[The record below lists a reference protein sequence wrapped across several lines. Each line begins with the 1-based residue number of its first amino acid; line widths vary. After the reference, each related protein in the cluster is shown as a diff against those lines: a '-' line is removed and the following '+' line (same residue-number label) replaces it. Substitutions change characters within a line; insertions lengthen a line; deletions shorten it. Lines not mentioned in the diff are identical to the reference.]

1 MDKKFLFDRNL
12 LALSRSNP
20 RLCSRLSAAS
30 TRENTYRFLESRSGQ
45 TIPALVLDS
54 GSARP
59 LHSTVDPER
68 EAQRLVSTAQDE
80 GFLVFLGL
88 GGGFAPLAALG
99 KGSQVLVIDYGCDGV
114 AELLCSR
121 DYAVLFGDP
130 RFCFLVDPDPQ
141 AVEEC
146 ITLRYKPVLHGGI
159 RAIPL
164 IPRTE
169 GDNSFSG
176 ALDGIRRAI
185 EDSSRDYS
193 VQAWFGMR
201 WFSNIVRN
209 LPLAEK
215 SWYSLPSIRRAAV
228 TAAGPSLESQLPR
241 IVREREGVFLIA
253 SDTSLPVLLDAGI
266 EPDGVLSIDCQHIS
280 YQHFFSLPE
289 KTFLFADLASPPVV
303 AVRSKRTVFLAGGH
317 PLARYIQSVWRPF
330 PSLDTSGANVA
341 GAAFSLAES
350 MGASEIVLYGADFS
364 YPMGKTYARGTYI
377 YPFFEKKQSRF
388 CPLESGHSAFLYR
401 SSSLSKRSLADGS
414 WCYET
419 ESLKFYRSMLERRT
433 FLSSGGSGCFRLV
446 PRPPLSDRA
455 PFRLL
460 CPGNSR
466 GSADEFLSV
475 YRSRL
480 RALSSFGEAEEESRN
495 VVTTILPAAAA
506 FRRLEPSIA
515 MNDLFEKTRDWC
527 LGELDR
533 VLNSG
538 SRPCRT

>member
-12 LALSRSNP
+12 LALSRNNP

-59 LHSTVDPER
+59 LHSTVDPKR
-68 EAQRLVSTAQDE
+68 EAERLVSTARDE

-99 KGSQVLVIDYGCDGV
+99 KGSQVLVVDYGCDGV

-121 DYAVLFGDP
+121 DYAALFGDS
-130 RFCFLVDPDPQ
+130 RFCFLVDPDPRE
-141 AVEEC
+141 VEEC

-169 GDNSFSG
+169 GDGSFSG

-185 EDSSRDYS
+185 EASSRDYS
-193 VQAWFGMR
+193 VQAWFGTR
-201 WFSNIVRN
+201 WFSNILRN

-215 SWYSLPSIRRAAV
+215 SWYSLPPIRRAAV
-228 TAAGPSLESQLPR
+228 TAAGPSLETQLPR
-241 IVREREGVFLIA
+241 IAGERDGVFLIA
-253 SDTSLPVLLDAGI
+253 SDTSLPVLLGAGI

-303 AVRSKRTVFLAGGH
+303 TARSNRTVFLAGGH

-377 YPFFEKKQSRF
+377 YPFFEKKQNRF

-401 SSSLSKRSLADGS
+401 SSSLEKRRRGDGS
-414 WCYET
+414 WYYET
-419 ESLKFYRSMLERRT
+419 ESLKFYRAMLERKAL
-433 FLSSGGSGCFRLV
+433 LSSGGSGCFRLV
-446 PRPPLSDRA
+446 PRPPPSGA
-455 PFRLL
+455 AFRLL

-466 GSADEFLSV
+466 GGAAEFFAA

-480 RALSSFGEAEEESRN
+480 QALSSFCEAEDESRN

-506 FRRLEPSIA
+506 FRRLEPSISLD
-515 MNDLFEKTRDWC
+515 DLFEKTRDWC
-527 LGELDR
+527 RKELDR
-533 VLNSG
+533 VINSG
-538 SRPCRT
+538 SRLCRT